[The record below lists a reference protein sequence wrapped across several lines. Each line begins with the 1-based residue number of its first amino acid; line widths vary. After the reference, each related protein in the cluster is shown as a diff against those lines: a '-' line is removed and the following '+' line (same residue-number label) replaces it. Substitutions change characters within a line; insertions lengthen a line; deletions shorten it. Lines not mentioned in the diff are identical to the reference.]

1 MKGVIL
7 AGGTGSRLYPLTKI
21 INKHLLPV
29 GKYPM
34 ICYPLDRMKRV
45 GIKKVLIVTNQ
56 LGAGQMINLFG
67 SGKNNGLEITY
78 RIQDQPGGIADALG
92 MAEDFASGEELVV
105 LLGDNI
111 FQDELGDYVA
121 AFQRQK
127 KGAKVFLKE
136 VTEPEGYGIAELN
149 DERIVGIEEK
159 PEFPK
164 TNLCVT
170 GIYMYDNNVFNI
182 IRTLQP
188 SRRGELEI
196 SDVNRVYL
204 EKGEIS
210 YEILKKGWMDAGT
223 FENLSA
229 ARGIVEAMEL
239 GLDLV

>member
-21 INKHLLPV
+21 INKHLLPI

-34 ICYPLDRMKRV
+34 ICYPLDRL
-45 GIKKVLIVTNQ
+45 KKADIQRILIVTNQ

-78 RIQDQPGGIADALG
+78 RVQDQPGGIADALG
-92 MAEDFASGEELVV
+92 MAEDFASGEDLVV

-121 AFQRQK
+121 AFQRQE

-136 VTEPEGYGIAELN
+136 VAEPEGYGIAELN
-149 DERIVGIEEK
+149 DKRIVGIEEK

-170 GIYMYDNNVFNI
+170 GIYMYDNNVFNV

-229 ARGIVEAMEL
+229 ARGIAEAMEL
-239 GLDLV
+239 CLNFV